1 VPAVRKLDRVC
12 AGIARMWRG
21 TAIVPHRCPPQH
33 RHPGS
38 LSSRIQ
44 GNPSETFATKGA
56 MAHDFSTHRS
66 DQTSSRVSRLMQA
79 IEVSATGGPEVLA
92 YVERR
97 VPEPAPGQ
105 LLIKAEAIGVNF
117 VDTYFRT
124 GLYPHSL
131 PFILGSE
138 VAGTVAAVGE
148 GVQKAEV
155 GDRVATSDA
164 DGAYAE
170 YCLAPAGL
178 VCHVPDGVSAEV
190 AASAILKGQTAHLLI
205 KSVYPVRSGDTVLLH
220 AGAGGVG
227 LILTQWA
234 TSLGAR
240 VIATASTEAKAELSR
255 QAGAFDVLGYP
266 DDPATFGAKI
276 RALTGGAGVSAV
288 YDGVGRSTFD
298 ASLASLAVR
307 GTLAL
312 YGASSGP
319 VPPVD
324 PQRLNAAGSVYLT
337 RPLRPHFLR
346 TYDEFAWRTDEL
358 FATVQAGKIT
368 VTTGD
373 RYPLRDAAQAHRDL
387 EGRKT
392 HGSTVLIP

>member
-1 VPAVRKLDRVC
+1 VC
-12 AGIARMWRG
+12 AETARMWRG
-21 TAIVPHRCPPQH
+21 TAIGPHRCSPQH
-33 RHPGS
+33 RRAAS

-44 GNPSETFATKGA
+44 GNAVQAPATKGA
-56 MAHDFSTHRS
+56 LARGFSTR
-66 DQTSSRVSRLMQA
+66 RLMHA

-92 YVERR
+92 YVERP

-105 LLIKAEAIGVNF
+105 LLIKTEAIGVNF

-124 GLYPHSL
+124 GLYPHPL

-148 GVQKAEV
+148 GVQTAQV
-155 GDRVATSDA
+155 GDRVTTSDA

-170 YCLAPAGL
+170 YCLAPADL
-178 VCHVPDGVSAEV
+178 VCHLPDGVSAEI

-205 KSVYPVRSGDTVLLH
+205 KSVYPVGSGDTVLLH

-234 TSLGAR
+234 TSLDAR
-240 VIATASTEAKAELSR
+240 VITTVSTEAKAELSR
-255 QAGAFDVLGYP
+255 RAGAVDVLGYP

-276 RALTGGAGVSAV
+276 RPLTGGAGVAAV

-337 RPLRPHFLR
+337 RPQRPHFLR

-358 FATVQAGKIT
+358 FAAVQAGTIA

-373 RYPLRDAAQAHRDL
+373 RYRLRDAAQAHRDL